1 MQLRHLQRLLAAEPA
16 LRPTEPHSTDN
27 STGATT
33 ANNTEAHATRSRRVR
48 AVVERLARVERAP
61 LAVAESTSSAR
72 DGLHHE
78 RLLLESPVRGPF
90 HATLLAPPNAAPGPA
105 VLVLGGKNARLDQ
118 LTGDVP
124 PDHPDRNVAEH
135 LARAGFVTL
144 SFDHG
149 IGGAMDADRRAGR
162 DEGALLAHAFALTG
176 RSLLGALTGD
186 ALGALDVL
194 TAHPLVDPHRV
205 GLFGHSL
212 GAAVALHTALLT
224 EHQDIPLCAA
234 SHIGSYPALYE
245 RLLTGYEGAVLPGI
259 LEYADLPDL
268 YTALAPAPLQL
279 QYGTADTYLE
289 PADARAA
296 ADRVLAA
303 YTAVGADA
311 EIHALPMGHGTHVG
325 HAADFFRRT
334 LPPRTAPDGKAP
346 GPGRQVPAQRIHFEV
361 SERRVVLDRVDAA
374 LASGI
379 LTQGPQVARF
389 EELARPWTGAE
400 TAAVA
405 SGSAALEIALRIVG
419 VAGRT
424 VLAPVNTFFATA
436 AAAVR
441 AGAAVRFV
449 DIELDG
455 LGMDP
460 DALRAALARH
470 HDTAAVLPVHIGGIV
485 SPALDA
491 VLKLCQERG
500 IPVVEDAAHAFGA
513 TLDGRPAGSFGR
525 FGAFSFFPTKVAV
538 SGEGGLLCAA
548 SADDLEQVR
557 RWRDHGKSA
566 PGSTLHDRPGGNWR
580 LSELH
585 AAVGTVDLERFSR
598 TLAARR
604 ALAARY
610 DALLADVPGVRT
622 HDVPKAAGSNFYKY
636 VLYLSPDAP
645 LDRPLLKKRLRERHG
660 VALAGEVYDHLLC
673 DHPYFA
679 PQRQQDAGDG
689 AFTRARWFARHH
701 IALPLYPS
709 LTEAEQIQVAAAL
722 RSELP

>member
-1 MQLRHLQRLLAAEPA
+1 MQLRHLRGLLAAEPA
-16 LRPTEPHSTDN
+16 LRHTKSTED
-27 STGATT
+27 
-33 ANNTEAHATRSRRVR
+33 HAARARRVR
-48 AVVERLARVERAP
+48 TVVERLARVERVP
-61 LAVAESTSSAR
+61 LTTAETTVSVR
-72 DGLHHE
+72 DGLHRE
-78 RLLLESPVRGPF
+78 RLLLQSPVRGAF
-90 HATLLAPPNAAPGPA
+90 HGTLLAPAGTARAATALPG

-124 PDHPDRNVAEH
+124 PDHPDRNVAEQ
-135 LARAGFVTL
+135 LAHAGFVTL

-149 IGGAMDADRRAGR
+149 IGGGMDAERRAGR
-162 DEGALLAHAFALTG
+162 DEGTLLAHAFALTG

-186 ALGALDVL
+186 SLGALDVL
-194 TAHPLVDPHRV
+194 AAHPLVDPDRV

-212 GAAVALHTALLT
+212 GAAVALHTALLAGPLT
-224 EHQDIPLCAA
+224 GRDGIPLCAA
-234 SHIGSYPALYE
+234 SHVGSYQALYE
-245 RLLTGYEGAVLPGI
+245 RLLTGHEGAVLPGI

-268 YTALAPAPLQL
+268 YGALAPAPLQL
-279 QYGTADTYLE
+279 QYGTADSYLE

-296 ADRVLAA
+296 ADVVQEAYAA
-303 YTAVGADA
+303 AGADA
-311 EIHALPMGHGTHVG
+311 EVHALPMGHGTHVG
-325 HAADFFRRT
+325 HATDFFTRA
-334 LPPRTAPDGKAP
+334 LAGPAPRGPVPD
-346 GPGRQVPAQRIHFEV
+346 VPAQRIHFEV
-361 SERRVVLDRVDAA
+361 SERRAVLDRVDTA

-389 EELARPWTGAE
+389 EELARPWTGTG

-405 SGSAALEIALRIVG
+405 SGSAALEIALRVIG

-424 VLAPVNTFFATA
+424 VLVPVNTFFATA

-460 DALRAALARH
+460 YALRAALDRH
-470 HDTAAVLPVHIGGIV
+470 PDTAAVLPVHIGGIV
-485 SPALDA
+485 APSLDA
-491 VLKLCQERG
+491 LLAQCEERG

-513 TLDGRPAGSFGR
+513 TLDRRPAGSFGR
-525 FGAFSFFPTKVAV
+525 FGAFSFFPTKVAI
-538 SGEGGLLCAA
+538 SGEGGLLSAA
-548 SADDLEQVR
+548 SAADLEQVR

-566 PGSTLHDRPGGNWR
+566 QGSTLHDRPGGNWR

-585 AAVGTVDLERFSR
+585 AAVGTVDLERFPH

-610 DALLADVPGVRT
+610 DALLADVPGVRP
-622 HDVPKAAGSNFYKY
+622 HAVPAAVGSNYYKY
-636 VLYLSPDAP
+636 LAYLDPDGP

-660 VALAGEVYDHLLC
+660 VSLAGEVYDHLLC
-673 DHPYFA
+673 DHPHFA
-679 PQRQQDAGDG
+679 PQRQQG
-689 AFTRARWFARHH
+689 AAEGPFQRARWFARHH

-709 LTEAEQIQVAAAL
+709 LTEAEQIRVVAAL
-722 RSELP
+722 RAELP